1 MHPSLGLRSKSRV
14 WAHEDSEPSG
24 TTHGCLGLTYVASME
39 RAGVYSPGSSVRV
52 RPLYRDDMKR

>member
-24 TTHGCLGLTYVASME
+24 TTHGCLGLTYGLDGESRGFTAPALLCELGLSI
-39 RAGVYSPGSSVRV
+39 GTI
-52 RPLYRDDMKR
+52 